1 MFAWRNYLEVH
12 PAADDYPLLKDSD
25 PAAFRELV
33 EDIRKHGLRANIVL
47 WEDNDGK
54 RLLDGRN
61 RLDALAELGVLY
73 DDIDAQL
80 GLKSWTGTKWA
91 QLSGNKI
98 QFQHLAG
105 GDPYALAASLNVHRR
120 HLTAELKRDLIA
132 KLLKARPDA
141 SSNSIA
147 KQVKADDKTVAAVR
161 REMEGRSEIPN
172 VETRKD
178 TKGRKQPAKKAK
190 AITKPAPEQNEPK
203 TSAERMKQAHGAAA
217 SERELA
223 EASGD
228 ELSPEEQLEHYRDT
242 LVIQAEQA
250 ADLAERFAASLKKCP
265 TALTSEAIR
274 GVYRA
279 VDRWSALLKA
289 TAAAARP

>member
-73 DDIDAQL
+73 DDIDGEL

-91 QLSGNKI
+91 QLSGDKI

-105 GDPYALAASLNVHRR
+105 GDPYALAASLQ
-120 HLTAELKRDLIA
+120 RDQG
-132 KLLKARPDA
+132 K
-141 SSNSIA
+141 
-147 KQVKADDKTVAAVR
+147 
-161 REMEGRSEIPN
+161 
-172 VETRKD
+172 
-178 TKGRKQPAKKAK
+178 
-190 AITKPAPEQNEPK
+190 
-203 TSAERMKQAHGAAA
+203 ERAQ
-217 SERELA
+217 R
-223 EASGD
+223 
-228 ELSPEEQLEHYRDT
+228 Q
-242 LVIQAEQA
+242 
-250 ADLAERFAASLKKCP
+250 
-265 TALTSEAIR
+265 
-274 GVYRA
+274 
-279 VDRWSALLKA
+279 VDRAC
-289 TAAAARP
+289 